1 MSLLDKL
8 KTNLSSFDYSKVG
21 TTKNY
26 DNVEPSSFQSK
37 GISDL
42 NPNKGGIHDATR
54 EKIISPNYNQGKT
67 QPYTLFD
74 EPQKNDFIQPNFNPF
89 YIKDGDPKNQS
100 ILTSEK
106 QTMSGITFNG
116 KFSSDWFTPNFNPFY
131 IKDGDPKNQSILT
144 SEKQTMSET
153 NWPGG
158 TNFID
163 TDGKHSKGFTLDSQ
177 EGMRSQFI
185 GVNKDGTEFTQTG
198 GKYDIDGSFKGPV
211 NFINEGHA
219 KGFKLNRQERD
230 ESQFVGVSKDGIEFT
245 QTGGKYGI
253 DGSFKGPVN
262 FISDTHAKGFTLES
276 QERGPSQFIGVR
288 TGEPVGLEFHNT
300 GLKYEMSGVTFPG
313 PVNFFKNTHAT
324 GFTLERQEKDPTEY
338 IEDISLFDDGVG
350 TLGIPQFIQDGTFQI
365 KAIDGVDPNKGGIH
379 GVTRDSVAPF
389 VFGGHNLSILENQ
402 TINEISENMS
412 DVNLVDVDQG
422 YGGST
427 EVGKGQII
435 KLGDISLTGDKFDVK
450 QQFGQFINQ
459 TIASEEFLDSAYD
472 KFGGHRA
479 LREHSRENQPYIIRE
494 IGQRFFGFI
503 GGDESPPLIAD
514 SGLFRGGIVTQL
526 DRVRLDTERIGKFLL
541 SPKGIVWNLKQF
553 VLQSMN
559 ARPET
564 RLYNILSTPLS
575 VTNLFHEP
583 RHIDL
588 NPFRAGLGGFRV
600 PRYEEYVHTD
610 AEEASFVKEAAERT
624 GEIVDLK
631 TSMKQN
637 WDKAFPKKKKDQTKD
652 ENKAVNSAG
661 KVETGVS
668 AKEIAQRAG
677 AGGTALFKGVQVV
690 ALKAQ
695 DKLKG
700 VRKLAVEV
708 SYDTDLQ
715 VPYQG
720 TYGNIKELNDGKDFP
735 KDLIKFRIRD
745 AVNGKWIIF
754 PAYLEDISDNSS
766 AEYSTEK
773 YIGRP
778 DSVHIYNGFTRNI
791 SLSFKVAALSR
802 NDLPIIW
809 EKLNALKGLTTPTF
823 KKFLSLDKEVRPV
836 SPYVYLTIGDMFNNT
851 PGYFSSVNV
860 QINNTTSW
868 EISDGVQYPHVA
880 DVSCE
885 FVYIGKGLPNTLGKH
900 YDIPWLEDAGVGED
914 KFGVF
919 DNIDPKEKEA
929 FLKRYDTKVDGDN
942 ITWDK
947 WLSKQN
953 NNTFGRGN

>member
-8 KTNLSSFDYSKVG
+8 KTDLSSFDYSKVG
-21 TTKNY
+21 QKHDDY
-26 DNVEPSSFQSK
+26 FGEDNATGFT
-37 GISDL
+37 
-42 NPNKGGIHDATR
+42 PNRQEGDKTEFIPKSTNKLENFPGPVDFVQ
-54 EKIISPNYNQGKT
+54 PNYNPLEKQSILTSETKT
-67 QPYTLFD
+67 MSGITFD
-74 EPQKNDFIQPNFNPF
+74 GEFSSNWLRPNYNPL
-89 YIKDGDPKNQS
+89 KDQS

-106 QTMSGITFNG
+106 VQMSGV
-116 KFSSDWFTPNFNPFY
+116 KFDGPVDFIKPDYNPFY
-131 IKDGDPKNQSILT
+131 PKQSILT
-144 SEKQTMSET
+144 SDKKEMSGV

-158 TNFID
+158 
-163 TDGKHSKGFTLDSQ
+163 
-177 EGMRSQFI
+177 
-185 GVNKDGTEFTQTG
+185 
-198 GKYDIDGSFKGPV
+198 
-211 NFINEGHA
+211 
-219 KGFKLNRQERD
+219 
-230 ESQFVGVSKDGIEFT
+230 
-245 QTGGKYGI
+245 
-253 DGSFKGPVN
+253 
-262 FISDTHAKGFTLES
+262 
-276 QERGPSQFIGVR
+276 
-288 TGEPVGLEFHNT
+288 
-300 GLKYEMSGVTFPG
+300 
-313 PVNFFKNTHAT
+313 VNFFKDTHAT
-324 GFTLERQEKDPTEY
+324 GFTLDRQQLDPTEY
-338 IEDISLFDDGVG
+338 IKDISIFDDGVG
-350 TLGIPQFIQDGTFQI
+350 TKGIPQIIQDGTFQI
-365 KAIDGVDPNKGGIH
+365 KAIEGVDPNSGGIH

-389 VFGGHNLSILENQ
+389 IFGGHTFSTLETE

-412 DVNLVDVDQG
+412 DVNLIDKNQG
-422 YGGST
+422 HAGS
-427 EVGKGQII
+427 VKIGRGQVI

-450 QQFGQFINQ
+450 PQFGQFINQ
-459 TIASEEFLDSAYD
+459 TIASEDFLNTAYD
-472 KFGGHRA
+472 KFGGHNA
-479 LREHSRENQPYIIRE
+479 LRNHSRENQPYIIRE
-494 IGQRFFGFI
+494 IGQRYLGFI

-514 SGLFRGGIVTQL
+514 GGLFRGGIVTQL
-526 DRVRLDTERIGKFLL
+526 DRVRLDSERIGKFLL

-553 VLQSMN
+553 VLQALN

-564 RLYNILSTPLS
+564 RLFNPLSTPLS

-588 NPFRAGLGGFRV
+588 NPLRAGLGGFRV
-600 PRYEEYVHTD
+600 PRYEDYVHTES
-610 AEEASFVKEAAERT
+610 EEASFVKETSDRL
-624 GEIVDLK
+624 GEIVKLE
-631 TSMKQN
+631 TSMKEN
-637 WDKAFPKKKKDQTKD
+637 WDKAFPKKKKEQTKD
-652 ENKAVNSAG
+652 ENKAVNNAG

-677 AGGTALFKGVQVV
+677 AGATALGKGIQVL
-690 ALKAQ
+690 ALKAE
-695 DKLKG
+695 DKVKG

-720 TYGNIKELNDGKDFP
+720 TYGNIKELSDGKDFP

-766 AEYSTEK
+766 AEYTTEK

-791 SLSFKVAALSR
+791 SLTFKVAALSR

-860 QINNTTSW
+860 QVNNTTSW
-868 EISDGVQYPHVA
+868 EISEGVQYPHVA

-885 FVYIGKGLPNTLGKH
+885 FVYIGKGLPNSLGKH
-900 YDIPWLEDAGVGED
+900 YDIPWLKDKGVGED

-929 FLKRYDTKVDGDN
+929 FIRRYDTKVDGDN

-953 NNTFGRGN
+953 NNTFGRKG

>member
-1 MSLLDKL
+1 
-8 KTNLSSFDYSKVG
+8 
-21 TTKNY
+21 
-26 DNVEPSSFQSK
+26 
-37 GISDL
+37 
-42 NPNKGGIHDATR
+42 
-54 EKIISPNYNQGKT
+54 
-67 QPYTLFD
+67 
-74 EPQKNDFIQPNFNPF
+74 
-89 YIKDGDPKNQS
+89 
-100 ILTSEK
+100 
-106 QTMSGITFNG
+106 MSGITFNG

-131 IKDGDPKNQSILT
+131 PDQSILT

-163 TDGKHSKGFTLDSQ
+163 VGGKHSKGFTLDSQ

-185 GVNKDGTEFTQTG
+185 GVNKDGTEFKQTG

-262 FISDTHAKGFTLES
+262 FISDVHAKGFTLES

-288 TGEPVGLEFHNT
+288 TGEPVGLEFTNT

-313 PVNFFKNTHAT
+313 PVNFFADTHAT
-324 GFTLERQEKDPTEY
+324 GFTLDRQQLDPTEY
-338 IEDISLFDDGVG
+338 IEDNNSINVSIFDDGVG
-350 TLGIPQFIQDGTFQI
+350 TKGIPQIIQDGTFQI
-365 KAIDGVDPNKGGIH
+365 NAVNDFDPNKGGIH

-389 VFGGHNLSILENQ
+389 IHGGHTFPSLVNDTE
-402 TINEISENMS
+402 TEISENMS
-412 DVNLVDVDQG
+412 DSNLTDVEQG
-422 YGGST
+422 HAGS
-427 EVGKGQII
+427 VKIGKGQLI

-450 QQFGQFINQ
+450 PQFGQFINQ
-459 TIASEEFLDSAYD
+459 TIASKEFLDSAYD
-472 KFGGHRA
+472 KFGGHNA

-494 IGQRFFGFI
+494 IGQRYLGFI

-514 SGLFRGGIVTQL
+514 GGLFRGGIVTQL
-526 DRVRLDTERIGKFLL
+526 DRVRLDSERIGKFLL
-541 SPKGIVWNLKQF
+541 SPKGLVWNVKQF
-553 VLQSMN
+553 VLHRLN

-564 RLYNILSTPLS
+564 RLFNPLSTPLS
-575 VTNLFHEP
+575 VTNLFHQP

-588 NPFRAGLGGFRV
+588 NPLRMGLGGFRV
-600 PRYEEYVHTD
+600 PRYEDYVHTE

-624 GEIVDLK
+624 GEIVKLE
-631 TSMKQN
+631 TSMKEN

-720 TYGNIKELNDGKDFP
+720 KYGNIKELNDGKAFP

-791 SLSFKVAALSR
+791 SLTFKVAALSR

-860 QINNTTSW
+860 QVNNTTSW

-900 YDIPWLEDAGVGED
+900 YDIPWLKDAGVGEN

-919 DNIDPKEKEA
+919 ANIDPKEKEA
-929 FLKRYDTKVDGDN
+929 FIRRYDTKVDGDN

>member
-8 KTNLSSFDYSKVG
+8 KTDLSSFDYSKIG
-21 TTKNY
+21 KKHDDY
-26 DNVEPSSFQSK
+26 FGEDNATGFTPNRQEGDETEFIPKSTNKLENFPGPVDFVKP
-37 GISDL
+37 DY
-42 NPNKGGIHDATR
+42 NPL
-54 EKIISPNYNQGKT
+54 EK
-67 QPYTLFD
+67 
-74 EPQKNDFIQPNFNPF
+74 
-89 YIKDGDPKNQS
+89 QS

-106 QTMSGITFNG
+106 QTMS
-116 KFSSDWFTPNFNPFY
+116 D
-131 IKDGDPKNQSILT
+131 
-144 SEKQTMSET
+144 T
-153 NWPGG
+153 NWRGG
-158 TNFID
+158 TNFIQD
-163 TDGKHSKGFTLDSQ
+163 IHAEGFTTD
-177 EGMRSQFI
+177 
-185 GVNKDGTEFTQTG
+185 
-198 GKYDIDGSFKGPV
+198 
-211 NFINEGHA
+211 
-219 KGFKLNRQERD
+219 RQERD
-230 ESQFVGVSKDGIEFT
+230 PSEFIGISKDGIEFT
-245 QTGGKYGI
+245 QTGEKYGI
-253 DGSFKGPVN
+253 GGSFKGPVN
-262 FISDTHAKGFTLES
+262 FISDIHAKGFTLES

-288 TGEPVGLEFHNT
+288 TGEPVGFEFTNT

-313 PVNFFKNTHAT
+313 PVNFFKDTHAK

-338 IEDISLFDDGVG
+338 IEGVSLFDDGVG
-350 TLGIPQFIQDGTFQI
+350 ELGIPQIIQDGTFQI

-389 VFGGHNLSILENQ
+389 VFGGHTFSTLENE
-402 TINEISENMS
+402 TIDEISENMS

-422 YGGST
+422 YGGSI
-427 EVGKGQII
+427 EVGKGQVI

-450 QQFGQFINQ
+450 PQFGQFINQ
-459 TIASEEFLDSAYD
+459 TIASKEFLDSAYD
-472 KFGGHRA
+472 KFGGHKA

-494 IGQRFFGFI
+494 IGQRYLGFI

-514 SGLFRGGIVTQL
+514 GGLFRGGIVTQL
-526 DRVRLDTERIGKFLL
+526 DRVRLDSERIGKFLL

-553 VLQSMN
+553 VLQALNS
-559 ARPET
+559 RKET
-564 RLYNILSTPLS
+564 RLFNPLSTPLS

-588 NPFRAGLGGFRV
+588 NPINLFNTGFGFRV
-600 PRYEEYVHTD
+600 PRYEDYVHTE
-610 AEEASFVKEAAERT
+610 AEEASFVKEAADRV
-624 GEIVDLK
+624 GQIVDLK
-631 TSMKQN
+631 TSMKEN

-661 KVETGVS
+661 KVDTGVS

-695 DKLKG
+695 DKAKG
-700 VRKLAVEV
+700 IRKLAVEV

-720 TYGNIKELNDGKDFP
+720 QWGNIKELNDGKDFP

-754 PAYLEDISDNSS
+754 PAYLEDITDNSS
-766 AEYSTEK
+766 AEYTSEK

-791 SLSFKVAALSR
+791 SLTFKVAALSR

-823 KKFLSLDKEVRPV
+823 KNFLSLDKEVRPV
-836 SPYVYLTIGDMFNNT
+836 SPYVYLTVGDMFNNT

-880 DVSCE
+880 DVSCD

-900 YDIPWLEDAGVGED
+900 YDIPWLEDKGVGEN

-919 DNIDPKEKEA
+919 GNKDPKEKDSKIER
-929 FLKRYDTKVDGDN
+929 KDTKIDN
-942 ITWDK
+942 DKITWDK